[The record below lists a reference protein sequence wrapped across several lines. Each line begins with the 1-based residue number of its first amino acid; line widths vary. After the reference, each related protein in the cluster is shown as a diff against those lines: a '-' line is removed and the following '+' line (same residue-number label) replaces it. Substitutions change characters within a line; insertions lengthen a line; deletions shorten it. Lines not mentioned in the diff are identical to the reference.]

1 LEENKTAV
9 VIIMN
14 HHLQEHWKYQQHQ
27 QHQQGEGS
35 LAPIE
40 TAHLRPD

>member
-27 QHQQGEGS
+27 QGEGS